1 MPKYSRNIGSFA
13 IFSLFMY
20 IYIYLQVVG
29 TMDTTSGAYVPT
41 QTVLEA
47 PTPSKKSK
55 KMWKSP
61 QKLCSADICI
71 CICLFACSVGN
82 GQKNF
87 QKNPKKSG
95 KIPKI
100 V

>member
-47 PTPSKKSK
+47 PTPSKKILK
-55 KMWKSP
+55 NVEKSP
-61 QKLCSADICI
+61 
-71 CICLFACSVGN
+71 
-82 GQKNF
+82 
-87 QKNPKKSG
+87 
-95 KIPKI
+95 KIM
-100 V
+100 